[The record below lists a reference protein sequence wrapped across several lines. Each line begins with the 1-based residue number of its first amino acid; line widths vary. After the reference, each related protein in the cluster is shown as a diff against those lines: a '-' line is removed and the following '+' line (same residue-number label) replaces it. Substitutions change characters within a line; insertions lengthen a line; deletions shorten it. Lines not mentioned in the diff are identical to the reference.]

1 MTHHN
6 QTNELTTWFLS
17 ISTHLIRSSAYHP
30 QIGCQTERVNQI
42 VEDML
47 HACVLNDGLKWDRH
61 LPLAKFSYSNSY
73 QESLKMSLFGHFI
86 DVPVVHH

>member
-17 ISTHLIRSSAYHP
+17 IGTHLIRSSAYHP
-30 QIGCQTERVNQI
+30 QIDCQTERVNQI

-61 LPLAKFSYSNSY
+61 LPLAEFFYNNSY
-73 QESLKMSLFGHFI
+73 QESLKMSLFRHFI
-86 DVPVVHH
+86 GVPVVHH